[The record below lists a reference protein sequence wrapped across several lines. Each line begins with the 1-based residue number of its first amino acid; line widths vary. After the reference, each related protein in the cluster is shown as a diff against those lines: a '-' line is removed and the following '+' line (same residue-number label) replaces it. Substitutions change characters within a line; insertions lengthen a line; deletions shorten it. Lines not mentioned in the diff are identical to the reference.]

1 MHRGIRRI
9 PSRGE
14 RTVYGVYVSTA
25 PPRATL
31 DRDRVVEAAIGYA
44 DAHGLDATTM
54 RRLGEALGVTPM
66 ALYKHVASR
75 EGLID
80 AMVDRLVAAI
90 DDPDGAD
97 APDAAAPE
105 HPPADWRAV
114 VRGRILAAREA
125 LRTHPWAQDAIESRT
140 EASPVVLAYFDSLM
154 RAMFDGGLS
163 ADLVHHGMHALST
176 RMWGFTRDVMPMPT
190 APADPAARAAAIG
203 AFFTAYPSIGR
214 MSTTA
219 PHAGDGC
226 DDDAEFA
233 FALDLLLEGLA
244 ARHASGWTSAP

>member
-1 MHRGIRRI
+1 M
-9 PSRGE
+9 
-14 RTVYGVYVSTA
+14 STA

-90 DDPDGAD
+90 DDPEVADAPDDAD

-105 HPPADWRAV
+105 HAAPEHAPADWRAV

-140 EASPVVLAYFDSLM
+140 EASPVVLAYLDSLM

>member
-1 MHRGIRRI
+1 MGIVKALWRPLQVVLLLTLATSPLHAAV
-9 PSRGE
+9 PSPKAHFGFDIGAAPG
-14 RTVYGVYVSTA
+14 TNWWPWNTKPFYGGQSGGVVSYA
-25 PPRATL
+25 L
-31 DRDRVVEAAIGYA
+31 DDIYYRK
-44 DAHGLDATTM
+44 L
-54 RRLGEALGVTPM
+54 L
-66 ALYKHVASR
+66 
-75 EGLID
+75 
-80 AMVDRLVAAI
+80 LVK
-90 DDPDGAD
+90 
-97 APDAAAPE
+97 AAAN
-105 HPPADWRAV
+105 
-114 VRGRILAAREA
+114 IAAGDCGSLNA
-125 LRTHPWAQDAIESRT
+125 
-140 EASPVVLAYFDSLM
+140 LM

-190 APADPAARAAAIG
+190 APADPAARAAAIS

>member
-1 MHRGIRRI
+1 M
-9 PSRGE
+9 
-14 RTVYGVYVSTA
+14 
-25 PPRATL
+25 
-31 DRDRVVEAAIGYA
+31 
-44 DAHGLDATTM
+44 
-54 RRLGEALGVTPM
+54 
-66 ALYKHVASR
+66 
-75 EGLID
+75 
-80 AMVDRLVAAI
+80 
-90 DDPDGAD
+90 
-97 APDAAAPE
+97 
-105 HPPADWRAV
+105 
-114 VRGRILAAREA
+114 RGRILAAREA

-140 EASPVVLAYFDSLM
+140 EASPVVLAYLDSLM